1 MKGLIAKRPILYRG
15 RMYKAGE
22 NLPGDDA
29 KMVAA
34 WLENDSAELCGE
46 AKSADRGGQEA
57 AQEPENAPEV
67 SEDQGAGNEAQG
79 GQEPPQE
86 GGTEDGGMIAGHL
99 DPKDL
104 EDLKKADLERMATDM
119 GLDTSKARTKADL
132 IAVITA
138 AEVYAPSFKDC
149 VAADIHG
156 VFLNNQEF
164 ASTHTIDGKEMDA
177 VVDDN
182 ALLERDAARGG
193 VHSDGIYKVR
203 RLLYVSRDDYGGRPP
218 SGKRLVLDGREYR
231 VVQADDDAG
240 MLAIE
245 IEAIRT

>member
-1 MKGLIAKRPILYRG
+1 
-15 RMYKAGE
+15 
-22 NLPGDDA
+22 
-29 KMVAA
+29 
-34 WLENDSAELCGE
+34 
-46 AKSADRGGQEA
+46 
-57 AQEPENAPEV
+57 
-67 SEDQGAGNEAQG
+67 
-79 GQEPPQE
+79 
-86 GGTEDGGMIAGHL
+86 
-99 DPKDL
+99 
-104 EDLKKADLERMATDM
+104 M
-119 GLDTSKARTKADL
+119 G
-132 IAVITA
+132 
-138 AEVYAPSFKDC
+138 APSFKDC

-182 ALLERDAARGG
+182 ALLERDAAR
-193 VHSDGIYKVR
+193 IYKVR

>member
-119 GLDTSKARTKADL
+119 GLDTSEARTKADL